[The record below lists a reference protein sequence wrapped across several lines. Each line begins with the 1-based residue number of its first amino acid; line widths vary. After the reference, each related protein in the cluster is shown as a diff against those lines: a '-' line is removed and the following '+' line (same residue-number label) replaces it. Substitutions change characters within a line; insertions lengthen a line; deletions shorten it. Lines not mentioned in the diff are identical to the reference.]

1 LLLNKT
7 IRDNIIEHIRNGSPI
22 ETACMASGISKPTFY
37 NWMNKVEC
45 GDCEQIYIDFFNE
58 VKKAEAENIASRVRK
73 IQEAGEKTQN
83 WMANAWLLERKYPHM
98 FGKRDVV
105 ELHESKVLIALRNRF
120 QALREQKQLPEG
132 EPEGVTEGEYRCI
145 ETEKSGEKQS
155 ESVKGVT
162 GRSKK
167 A

>member
-1 LLLNKT
+1 
-7 IRDNIIEHIRNGSPI
+7 
-22 ETACMASGISKPTFY
+22 
-37 NWMNKVEC
+37 VEC
-45 GDCEQIYIDFFNE
+45 GDCEQIYVDFFNE
-58 VKKAEAENIASRVRK
+58 VKKAEAENIASRVQK

-120 QALREQKQLPEG
+120 QALREG

-145 ETEKSGEKQS
+145 ETEKSNEKQS
-155 ESVKGVT
+155 ENVKGVT